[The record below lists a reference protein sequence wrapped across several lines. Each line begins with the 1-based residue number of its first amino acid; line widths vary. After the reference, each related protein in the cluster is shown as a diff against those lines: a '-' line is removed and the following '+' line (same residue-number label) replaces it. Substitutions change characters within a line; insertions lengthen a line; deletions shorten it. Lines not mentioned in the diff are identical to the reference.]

1 MTDLGRHDR
10 RSVSQSVSPSAVE
23 QGCRSGGSRAITE
36 SNEDS
41 SGKSCL
47 LRSFYRPSGAPGIDI
62 LSAWQNESLS
72 VSPWGS
78 GRLIDRCDG
87 WMDGWMDGWSDGQAE
102 ADSLERQK
110 HELLELLGDVPLIA
124 ATTVAVS
131 QLAARRMASP
141 SVGEKGYL
149 PLNTLNKM
157 NRRRGRAQ
165 KGGREKR
172 KEMRRG
178 DRFFRCPV
186 WHPRRSRARLSQNLL
201 SIRAGR
207 CTMLGRQRQA
217 AAGGDGTVSERDRMT
232 D

>member
-1 MTDLGRHDR
+1 MTGGL
-10 RSVSQSVSPSAVE
+10 SVSQSVHPRWSRVAGVEAPAPLPSPTRIAAASPASFV
-23 QGCRSGGSRAITE
+23 RSTDRAARRALTYCPHGRMNLSRSLLGARG
-36 SNEDS
+36 DS
-41 SGKSCL
+41 L
-47 LRSFYRPSGAPGIDI
+47 IGA
-62 LSAWQNESLS
+62 
-72 VSPWGS
+72 
-78 GRLIDRCDG
+78 
-87 WMDGWMDGWSDGQAE
+87 MDGWMDGWSDGQAE

-157 NRRRGRAQ
+157 NRKRAQ
-165 KGGREKR
+165 KGEREREREREKR
-172 KEMRRG
+172 REEERRG